1 MSLTLVLAS
10 LCLVVTDPVATRDP
24 AELPIPFDRY
34 VTRDEFGR
42 EITWYMSRTKSKK
55 PLPLVVFIQG
65 SGNVSHFTK
74 QQGQIAGGLQMPLL
88 SAAHGRARIL
98 IVEKP
103 GVKYLE
109 LPREPGGSLESS
121 AEYRR
126 EDTLPRWAA
135 AVGAAIAA
143 ARTLPGIDSKRT
155 LVVGHSEGG
164 HVAGRVALRD
174 RTVTHVA
181 CLSTSGP
188 TQLFDLME
196 LARQGHLADKA
207 APADQLRRVQ
217 DAWRQIQ
224 ADPDNADKFFAGHTY
239 RHWSSY
245 IRNTL
250 RDDLIN
256 VDARIYL
263 AQGTRDG
270 SVPVSS
276 FDVLYAELLARG
288 KDVTAERVDGVDHGF
303 CKPGEESGPPM
314 GIQKVFSHVIS
325 WFFADP
331 KRKWFLPLSWH

>member
-1 MSLTLVLAS
+1 MPLTSLLAAIGLTLTA
-10 LCLVVTDPVATRDP
+10 PVATRDP
-24 AELPIPFDRY
+24 VDLPVPFDRY
-34 VTRDEFGR
+34 LTRDEFGR
-42 EITWYMSRTKSKK
+42 EITWYLSHTKSKK
-55 PLPLVVFIQG
+55 PLPLIVFIQG
-65 SGNVSHFTK
+65 SGNFSHFSK
-74 QQGQIAGGLQMPLL
+74 QGTQVAGGLQMPLL
-88 SAAHGRARIL
+88 SAARGRARIL

-109 LPREPGGSLESS
+109 LPREPGGALDSS
-121 AEYRR
+121 PEFRR

-135 AVGAAIAA
+135 AVCAAIAA
-143 ARTLPGIDSKRT
+143 AHTLPEIDSKRT

-196 LARQGHLADKA
+196 LARQGHLAKKTT
-207 APADQLRRVQ
+207 PAEHQVRLVE

-224 ADPDNADKFFAGHTY
+224 ADPDNPDKFFAGHTY

-250 RDDLIN
+250 RDDLVN

-263 AQGTRDG
+263 AQGTRDAA
-270 SVPVSS
+270 VPVTS
-276 FDVLYAELLARG
+276 FDVLFAELLARG
-288 KDVTAERVDGVDHGF
+288 KDVTAERIDGADHGF
-303 CKPGEESGPPM
+303 CKPGEESGPPK
-314 GIQKVFSHVIS
+314 GLQKVFGHVIT

-331 KRKWFLPLSWH
+331 KRKWHLPHF

>member
-1 MSLTLVLAS
+1 MSLTPVLVSIGLILTA
-10 LCLVVTDPVATRDP
+10 PVATRDP
-24 AELPIPFDRY
+24 ADLPIPFDRY
-34 VTRDEFGR
+34 FTRDEFGR
-42 EITWYMSRTKSKK
+42 EITWYLSHTKSKK
-55 PLPLVVFIQG
+55 LLPLVVFIQG

-74 QQGQIAGGLQMPLL
+74 QRGQIAGGLQMPLL
-88 SAAHGRARIL
+88 SAAHGRSRIL

-109 LPREPGGSLESS
+109 LPREPGGALEASV
-121 AEYRR
+121 EFRR

-135 AVGAAIAA
+135 AVNAAIAA

-164 HVAGRVALRD
+164 HVAGRVALGD
-174 RTVTHVA
+174 RTITHVA

-196 LARQGHLADKA
+196 LARQGRLADKA
-207 APADQLRRVQ
+207 SAADQLRRVQ
-217 DAWRQIQ
+217 DAWQKIQ
-224 ADPDNADKFFAGHTY
+224 ADPDNPDKFFAGHTY

-250 RDDLIN
+250 RDDLVN
-256 VDARIYL
+256 VQARIYL
-263 AQGTRDG
+263 AQGTRDA

-288 KDVTAERVDGVDHGF
+288 KDVTAERIEGVDHGF
-303 CKPGEESGPPM
+303 CKPGEESGTPT

-325 WFFADP
+325 WFFEKP
-331 KRKWFLPLSWH
+331 KRK